1 MKIRALILTALMLAA
16 AGAVHAAGTPAPA
29 TASAVP
35 PVQAGPPTPAADPSR
50 PAQADGTDPGD
61 FAARVALDRSELPVP
76 AAPAAVAAPAAAGP
90 AAGGADPTGAV
101 TADLGAVL
109 GLGVSAALIAFS
121 LVLAWAQRR
130 HLRALLRPLAAV
142 RAGQGPLRAITPR
155 VARPA
160 APVAAPVAV
169 SESHSLKAL
178 ALELQ
183 GTIDELRAER
193 SRWEREWQER
203 EAQWSRWIR
212 RSERDAAAPAAGPA
226 GESVPAAPGAG
237 SFRMPEAA
245 ALPAATRDARETA
258 PVADPAG
265 VLERVEQLLAEGLSA
280 EQISRKLRVG
290 LREIQWMM
298 RLGTLEAGTR
308 S

>member
-16 AGAVHAAGTPAPA
+16 AGAAHAAGAPAPS
-29 TASAVP
+29 TASAVLP
-35 PVQAGPPTPAADPSR
+35 AQAGPPTPAADPSR
-50 PAQADGTDPGD
+50 PSQADGTDPGD
-61 FAARVALDRSELPVP
+61 FAARVALERSELVVP
-76 AAPAAVAAPAAAGP
+76 AAGPAPAAAGP
-90 AAGGADPTGAV
+90 ADGAANPAAAV

-130 HLRALLRPLAAV
+130 HLRALLRPLASG
-142 RAGQGPLRAITPR
+142 RAGEGLLRPASPR
-155 VARPA
+155 VARTS
-160 APVAAPVAV
+160 APVAAPAAA
-169 SESHSLKAL
+169 SESASLKAL

-183 GTIDELRAER
+183 GTIEELRAER

-212 RSERDAAAPAAGPA
+212 RSQRDAAEAAAGPE
-226 GESVPAAPGAG
+226 GESAPASPSAAP
-237 SFRMPEAA
+237 FRMPEAD
-245 ALPAATRDARETA
+245 ALPALAAAEEARGAAPRLDA
-258 PVADPAG
+258 AG

-280 EQISRKLRVG
+280 EEISRRLRVG